1 MTDIYEQAS
10 NLRRENERLIKLL
23 KLIIDKQIDCYLLN
37 VCSNVEEY
45 NKLVA
50 KPFTSY
56 GLTTKCQDDFVKKLQ
71 LTKKEFNL
79 VKIHFQ
85 TKGGLL

>member
-10 NLRRENERLIKLL
+10 NLRRENDKLIKLL

-37 VCSNVEEY
+37 ISSNVEEY

-50 KPFTSY
+50 KPFTSR
-56 GLTTKCQDDFVKKLQ
+56 GFTSENHLDFLKKFQ
-71 LTKKEFNL
+71 LTEKEFNL
-79 VKIHFQ
+79 VKIHFK